1 MAFQNSLF
9 WLVDKRSVKTHIR
22 TVVRI
27 FRIWTGVPDVAF
39 IWREISLY
47 KQKRVLLF
55 HFPIHRYDAIYMRLN
70 SWTIKYNYTQSNYI
84 YIYIIPCIYMYLYV
98 FGSEGLSL
106 LVWNVTNY
114 LGHLWLRQHAQLI
127 ASDYEVSH
135 FKSSTK
141 DRLIFLNPLKI
152 WNQQSEQTL

>member
-1 MAFQNSLF
+1 
-9 WLVDKRSVKTHIR
+9 
-22 TVVRI
+22 
-27 FRIWTGVPDVAF
+27 
-39 IWREISLY
+39 
-47 KQKRVLLF
+47 LLF
-55 HFPIHRYDAIYMRLN
+55 HFPIHSYDAICDLILEQL
-70 SWTIKYNYTQSNYI
+70 SNYTQSNYI
-84 YIYIIPCIYMYLYV
+84 YIYIIPCIYICIYMYLV
-98 FGSEGLSL
+98 QKALAAL